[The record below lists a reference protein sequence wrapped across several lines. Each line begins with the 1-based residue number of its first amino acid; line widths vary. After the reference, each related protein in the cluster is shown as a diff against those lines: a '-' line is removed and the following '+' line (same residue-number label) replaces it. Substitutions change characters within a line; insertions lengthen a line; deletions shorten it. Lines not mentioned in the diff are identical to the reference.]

1 VVSVVELDAV
11 YAIWLRE
18 AKVFVREKER
28 IIASIVSPLLW
39 LFVFSSGLG
48 STVVGDSHQ
57 YQQFIF
63 PGILVMSIL
72 FTSVFYGLYIIWDR
86 KLDFLKEV
94 LVAPASR
101 SSVFFGKALG
111 GTTDAMLQAFIL
123 LVVGAAFIIPIDPV
137 RLALLIPILVLV
149 TFSTASLGLVMG
161 ANLHSQEGFGLVSNF
176 VMWPM
181 FFFSGAL
188 FPLQNLPPYVK
199 DISLLDPLTYAV
211 DAIRAILI
219 GASAFPLTTDIAVIA
234 AFAAIAGA
242 AGVIS
247 FGNLQQ
253 AK

>member
-1 VVSVVELDAV
+1 MVSVVEAEAV

-18 AKVFVREKER
+18 SKVFVREKER

-39 LFVFSSGLG
+39 LFVFSTGLG
-48 STVVGDSHQ
+48 STVVGDSQQ
-57 YQQFIF
+57 YQAFIF

-101 SSVFFGKALG
+101 SSVFLGKALG
-111 GTTDAMLQAFIL
+111 GTTDAMLQACIL
-123 LVVGAAFIIPIDPV
+123 LAVGAVFIIPFDPV
-137 RLALLIPILVLV
+137 RFALLLPLLAVI

-188 FPLQNLPPYVK
+188 FPLQNLPSFVR

-211 DAIRAILI
+211 DGIRYVLI
-219 GASAFPLTTDIAVIA
+219 GTSAFPLATDIAVIA
-234 AFAAIAGA
+234 AFAAVAGA
-242 AGVIS
+242 LGVFS
-247 FGNLQQ
+247 FGRLQQ

>member
-1 VVSVVELDAV
+1 MVSVVETGAV

-28 IIASIVSPLLW
+28 VVASVVSPLLW
-39 LFVFSSGLG
+39 LFVFSTGIG
-48 STVVGDSHQ
+48 STVVGNGQQ
-57 YQQFIF
+57 YQAFIF
-63 PGILVMSIL
+63 PGIIVMSIL

-101 SSVFFGKALG
+101 SSIFLGKALG
-111 GTTDAMLQAFIL
+111 GTTDAMLQSLVL
-123 LVVGAAFIIPIDPV
+123 LVVGAIFIMPIDPL
-137 RLALLIPILVLV
+137 RLIILLPLLALIA
-149 TFSTASLGLVMG
+149 FSTASLGLIMG

-176 VMWPM
+176 VMWPL

-188 FPLQNLPPYVK
+188 FPLQNLPGFVK
-199 DISLLDPLTYAV
+199 DLSLLDPITYSV
-211 DAIRAILI
+211 DAIRFVLI
-219 GASAFPLTTDIAVIA
+219 GTSAFPLQTDISVIA
-234 AFAAIAGA
+234 AFAAVAGVI
-242 AGVIS
+242 GVIS

>member
-1 VVSVVELDAV
+1 MVSVLELGAI

-28 IIASIVSPLLW
+28 VVASIISPLLW
-39 LFVFSSGLG
+39 LFVFSTGIG
-48 STVVGDSHQ
+48 STVVGSAQQ
-57 YQQFIF
+57 YQAFIF
-63 PGILVMSIL
+63 PGIIVMSIL

-101 SSVFFGKALG
+101 SSIFLGKALG
-111 GTTDAMLQAFIL
+111 GVTDAMLQSFVL
-123 LVVGAAFIIPIDPV
+123 LVVGAIFIVPLDPL
-137 RLALLIPILVLV
+137 RLLALIPLLALIA
-149 TFSTASLGLVMG
+149 FSTASLGLIMG

-176 VMWPM
+176 VMWPL

-188 FPLQNLPPYVK
+188 FPLQNLPGYVR
-199 DISLLDPLTYAV
+199 DISLLDPITYSV
-211 DAIRAILI
+211 DAIRFVLI
-219 GASAFPLTTDIAVIA
+219 GTSAFPLYTDIAVIA
-234 AFAAIAGA
+234 AFAAVAGIL
-242 AGVIS
+242 GVIS